1 MALGGYKPKRKIFK
15 LVEFSDYEGLEVEAR
30 SVNTGQFLKIVSLA
44 TRLESLGSDE
54 SKFTAED
61 VATIEKL
68 FGLFAKVLRS
78 WNLMDEDEGGNDVP
92 VPPTL
97 DGLLSQDLDLVMEVI
112 GVWIDA
118 VGGVDAETGK
128 GSPSSVT
135 SPVQLP
141 PMGPLS
147 SSPTS

>member
-1 MALGGYKPKRKIFK
+1 MAMGGYKPKRKIFK
-15 LVEFSDYEGLEVEAR
+15 LVEFPEYEGLEVEAR

-44 TRLESLGSDE
+44 ARLESLGGDE

-61 VATIEKL
+61 VATIERL

-78 WNLMDEDEGGNDVP
+78 WNLMDEDEDGNDVP

-97 DGLLSQDLDLVMEVI
+97 EGLLSQDLDLVMEVI

-135 SPVQLP
+135 SPVPLP
-141 PMGPLS
+141 PMEAL
-147 SSPTS
+147 